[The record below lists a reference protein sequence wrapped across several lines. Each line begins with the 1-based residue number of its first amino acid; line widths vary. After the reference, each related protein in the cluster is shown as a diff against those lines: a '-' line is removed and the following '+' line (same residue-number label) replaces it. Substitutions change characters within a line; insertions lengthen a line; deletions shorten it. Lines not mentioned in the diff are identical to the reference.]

1 MLSVQPRISTN
12 YKPVFKA
19 NYEFDNNEELLNN
32 PYEND
37 TPDFDFKS
45 EDSYNRARREIE
57 DTKRDFEDIYN
68 DAEAKLP
75 KPAKTII
82 KGGAV
87 ITTGLLGGMATG
99 WGTKKTIQ
107 GFSKLANTNY
117 VKGLK
122 KNTNKYITELAK
134 DINKIKNSDAYKEH
148 LAKMDSFA
156 KTKGGGPVVK
166 FLKSVGNGIK
176 FVYKTVASA
185 INYVYKK
192 ITGVK
197 KSTYEKAT
205 VNFVGVSGGIASGVT
220 ALKEKTLKEKS
231 EE

>member
-1 MLSVQPRISTN
+1 MLSVQPKISTN

-32 PYEND
+32 LYEND
-37 TPDFDFKS
+37 TQDFDFKS

-107 GFSKLANTNY
+107 GFSKLANTEF

-122 KNTNKYITELAK
+122 SQVKLTNKFIKETAK
-134 DINKIKNSDAYKEH
+134 DINIKFKKSDAYKEP
-148 LAKMDSFA
+148 LAKIDSFA
-156 KTKGGGPVVK
+156 KTKVGGPVVK

-185 INYVYKK
+185 INFIYKK

-220 ALKEKTLKEKS
+220 ALKEKS